1 MLRKLSFAALLA
13 LTFAPA
19 FGQAPPAVPALPDS
33 ERRTSYSISGTTC
46 ACSVG
51 FALYGDSTDFQNWIE
66 VYLNGVR
73 VNYND
78 STYGWTIT
86 SATGSLATIPRPVTD
101 GLLTFTNAQ
110 TGTVQIVG
118 ARRPRRTSTFSE
130 NRGVAARDL
139 NQILNDMIAQNRET
153 WDKTND
159 LTGRMLLGL
168 PGESIATMPGA
179 ATRAGKFLYFDGTGL
194 IPQFTTG
201 AAGTGNVVGPASS
214 VVGHFATWANTAG
227 TLLQDTATPFSG
239 TPGPGFVPAAS
250 SSSAVQWSAEP
261 VNVKTMGAK
270 GDTLGPNQFMYDGA
284 ITTGTKAFTS
294 TNATF
299 LSSDVGKVI
308 RIQPASTVTITNAS
322 PGVISWTNHGQ
333 TAGTQIVFS
342 TTGTLPS
349 PLVAGNVY
357 FVISAGLGTN
367 SFEVS
372 ATSGGS
378 AIVTTT
384 NGSGVHTARAG
395 VLLDTTISAFTS
407 AHAVTLAANAA
418 GTYSGAKFWYGT
430 DDTAAIQAAI
440 NAAQAPTTAST
451 TPPIGSACVYLPAVP
466 TGYIITTAL
475 SVTSTACIRGDIG
488 PYIGAASQI
497 IPGLGINGITAN
509 TGGVFKLSDVGI
521 YYPVPANN
529 GTYAIDLTT
538 VASGSDYFNDIRD
551 VMVWNADTAIASQTG
566 SSGTVDNF
574 RSYYSRIG
582 AVVQSAYN
590 VDANPIQI
598 INSTFLGQQLTSPGS
613 TCIVWNSGGAFK
625 FINNDCAFY
634 YYGVQFVLASGA
646 GTSQATIS
654 HNNFDNGAVP
664 SGTALVFT
672 RSGATGSH
680 GSVIIDGNICNYVQV
695 CVSVPTDANGAW
707 LTGVNIVNNMYVS
720 ASSGTFAAI
729 DTAAGILLG
738 NNTLITSNSAV
749 PYNIGATVT
758 NCSIGVNTLS
768 GTFSA
773 STFTSP
779 CGATIPGPLTLSSA
793 LTYGGVTLT
802 NAVTGT
808 GKMVLSSN
816 PTFTTDVIVTATSGT
831 SFSVGPN
838 GVTNPTFNVDASAGS
853 AVAGLNVKGAA
864 SGGTV
869 AISTTDSGSNNNL
882 TINAK
887 GSGTIGIGTISTGNI
902 TLGTNSTSQLTVNTA
917 AAVFATAGSQS
928 LVVGPNGTTNPTL
941 QVDDSTASAA
951 TGLYI
956 KSAAAGGGLALS
968 VTSSGAAENLTIN
981 AKGTGTIGI
990 GNVSTGAVTISPA
1003 TTISAASAAALN
1015 LSAGAAT
1022 IAGDG
1027 TSLIY
1032 SSATNLSIMRLTGNG
1047 GTFYYD
1053 FGTGGAN
1060 AVALVYRAT
1069 NSFTNSLALFAS
1081 TSAGAVAINSGS
1093 QFGTLYVNG
1102 NGQFNTTSTTGTGLN
1117 VGGTA
1122 FFSGQVT
1129 HNPTTSVASA
1139 AGATLDDLDVAAT
1152 STTIT
1157 GSTNI
1162 TTATGFNKT
1171 SHYTPTYTSGSA
1183 VTISNAATLFVQNA
1197 PTAAGSVT
1205 ITNAYALWVA
1215 GGTSLFGGNL
1225 LVSTTAGIT
1234 SGGVISATLS
1244 AASGTSTVCNT
1255 AGTKTNLTLVAS
1267 GTACASSAMRFKNLL
1282 PKEPLNLAGLSD
1294 LRTDRAW
1301 SYRKDSGIYE
1311 NGLVHVGLLADD
1323 VERMDKRCVV
1333 YDEQGKLL
1341 NYYDRCIE
1349 TYLVA
1354 AVKEMK
1360 YDNDNLRREV
1370 EQLKRYAR

>member
-270 GDTLGPNQFMYDGA
+270 GDTLGPNQGLYDGA
-284 ITTGTKAFTS
+284 ITTGSPAFTS
-294 TNATF
+294 NNATF
-299 LSSDVGKVI
+299 VSTDVGKVI
-308 RIQPASTVTITNAS
+308 RVQPAKTVTITNAS
-322 PGVISWTNHGQ
+322 PGVISWANHGL
-333 TAGTQIVFS
+333 TAGTQVVFE

-853 AVAGLNVKGAA
+853 AVAGLNVAGAA
-864 SGGTV
+864 TGGTV
-869 AISTTDSGSNNNL
+869 AISTIDSGSNN
-882 TINAK
+882 
-887 GSGTIGIGTISTGNI
+887 
-902 TLGTNSTSQLTVNTA
+902 
-917 AAVFATAGSQS
+917 
-928 LVVGPNGTTNPTL
+928 
-941 QVDDSTASAA
+941 
-951 TGLYI
+951 
-956 KSAAAGGGLALS
+956 
-968 VTSSGAAENLTIN
+968 NLTIN

-990 GNVSTGAVTISPA
+990 GNVSTGAVTIKPA

-1171 SHYTPTYTSGSA
+1171 SHYTPTYTDGSA

-1301 SYRKDSGIYE
+1301 SYRKDRGIYE

-1360 YDNDNLRREV
+1360 YDNDNLRRVV

>member
-1 MLRKLSFAALLA
+1 M
-13 LTFAPA
+13 
-19 FGQAPPAVPALPDS
+19 
-33 ERRTSYSISGTTC
+33 
-46 ACSVG
+46 
-51 FALYGDSTDFQNWIE
+51 
-66 VYLNGVR
+66 
-73 VNYND
+73 
-78 STYGWTIT
+78 
-86 SATGSLATIPRPVTD
+86 
-101 GLLTFTNAQ
+101 
-110 TGTVQIVG
+110 
-118 ARRPRRTSTFSE
+118 
-130 NRGVAARDL
+130 
-139 NQILNDMIAQNRET
+139 
-153 WDKTND
+153 
-159 LTGRMLLGL
+159 
-168 PGESIATMPGA
+168 
-179 ATRAGKFLYFDGTGL
+179 
-194 IPQFTTG
+194 
-201 AAGTGNVVGPASS
+201 
-214 VVGHFATWANTAG
+214 
-227 TLLQDTATPFSG
+227 
-239 TPGPGFVPAAS
+239 
-250 SSSAVQWSAEP
+250 
-261 VNVKTMGAK
+261 
-270 GDTLGPNQFMYDGA
+270 
-284 ITTGTKAFTS
+284 
-294 TNATF
+294 
-299 LSSDVGKVI
+299 
-308 RIQPASTVTITNAS
+308 
-322 PGVISWTNHGQ
+322 
-333 TAGTQIVFS
+333 
-342 TTGTLPS
+342 
-349 PLVAGNVY
+349 
-357 FVISAGLGTN
+357 
-367 SFEVS
+367 
-372 ATSGGS
+372 
-378 AIVTTT
+378 
-384 NGSGVHTARAG
+384 
-395 VLLDTTISAFTS
+395 
-407 AHAVTLAANAA
+407 
-418 GTYSGAKFWYGT
+418 
-430 DDTAAIQAAI
+430 
-440 NAAQAPTTAST
+440 
-451 TPPIGSACVYLPAVP
+451 
-466 TGYIITTAL
+466 
-475 SVTSTACIRGDIG
+475 
-488 PYIGAASQI
+488 
-497 IPGLGINGITAN
+497 
-509 TGGVFKLSDVGI
+509 
-521 YYPVPANN
+521 
-529 GTYAIDLTT
+529 
-538 VASGSDYFNDIRD
+538 
-551 VMVWNADTAIASQTG
+551 
-566 SSGTVDNF
+566 
-574 RSYYSRIG
+574 
-582 AVVQSAYN
+582 
-590 VDANPIQI
+590 
-598 INSTFLGQQLTSPGS
+598 
-613 TCIVWNSGGAFK
+613 
-625 FINNDCAFY
+625 
-634 YYGVQFVLASGA
+634 QFVLASGA

-853 AVAGLNVKGAA
+853 AVAGLNVAGAA
-864 SGGTV
+864 TGGTV
-869 AISTTDSGSNNNL
+869 AISTIDSGSNN
-882 TINAK
+882 
-887 GSGTIGIGTISTGNI
+887 
-902 TLGTNSTSQLTVNTA
+902 
-917 AAVFATAGSQS
+917 
-928 LVVGPNGTTNPTL
+928 
-941 QVDDSTASAA
+941 
-951 TGLYI
+951 
-956 KSAAAGGGLALS
+956 
-968 VTSSGAAENLTIN
+968 NLTIN

-990 GNVSTGAVTISPA
+990 GNVSTGAVTIKPA
-1003 TTISAASAAALN
+1003 TTINGALSLGTPSSVAGTVALANGTSSGLTTIANANVSASNYTATLPANTGTIAETNINNSFSVAQTISAASATALN
-1015 LSAGAAT
+1015 LTAGAAT
-1022 IAGDG
+1022 VTGDG
-1027 TSLIY
+1027 TALFYSPTTNISLY
-1032 SSATNLSIMRLTGNG
+1032 RLTANG
-1047 GTFYYD
+1047 STYYGD
-1053 FGTGGAN
+1053 VGTGGTSSSFLIFRGTSSYTTAMSLTLSTGGGS
-1060 AVALVYRAT
+1060 VAF
-1069 NSFTNSLALFAS
+1069 NSNSAY
-1081 TSAGAVAINSGS
+1081 
-1093 QFGTLYVNG
+1093 GTLYVNG
-1102 NGQFNTTSTTGTGLN
+1102 NGQFNTTSTTGTGIN
-1117 VGGTA
+1117 VGGTS
-1122 FFSGQVT
+1122 FFTGPVT
-1129 HNPTTSVASA
+1129 HNPTTTVASA
-1139 AGATLDDLDVAAT
+1139 TSAALDDIGIT
-1152 STTIT
+1152 STTTTVT

-1162 TTATGFNKT
+1162 TTATGFNKV
-1171 SHYTPTYTSGSA
+1171 SIYTPTYTDGSA